1 MKALNST
8 TSSPLQQATPS
19 QVAITASKKASILT
33 STNKYF
39 SYKKYVIAISALV
52 FGLIG
57 MKQSAEGFAQ
67 TGDQVSE
74 SAILSMKERA
84 RVIDD
89 VLADRMETVLPEIM
103 RREGMDMW
111 VIISREYNEDPVIE
125 TMLPA
130 TWLAAR
136 RRTILVIYDR
146 GPEEGLETLAVA
158 RYDVGEVFKKAWDKE
173 VEPDQ
178 WKRVR
183 EIVEERDPQRIG
195 VNRSKHWG
203 LADGIVATDYEH
215 LTKNLGDK
223 YASRV
228 VSAEKVAV
236 GWLETR
242 SAMERGLYPH
252 IVRIA
257 HGIMEEAFSERVIH
271 PGITS
276 TEDVIWWLRER
287 VRDLNLVTW
296 FHPSV
301 SIQRADPESF
311 DHLRTFDSRPS
322 EDIIMPGD
330 LLHVDFGI
338 TYLRLNTD
346 TQQHFYVL
354 KPGETEVPEYLV
366 DAFDRGN
373 RLQDIFTNN
382 FEVGRTGNEVLAMS
396 RAQAIGEGIKPS
408 IYTHPIGYHGHAAG
422 TTLGMWDSQGGVP
435 GTGDY
440 PLHLNT
446 AYSIELNA
454 ASYIEEWGKEI
465 RIMLEE
471 DAYFD
476 ERGVWYLDGRQ
487 KSILTIPRVAATQ

>member
-1 MKALNST
+1 
-8 TSSPLQQATPS
+8 
-19 QVAITASKKASILT
+19 
-33 STNKYF
+33 
-39 SYKKYVIAISALV
+39 
-52 FGLIG
+52 
-57 MKQSAEGFAQ
+57 
-67 TGDQVSE
+67 
-74 SAILSMKERA
+74 
-84 RVIDD
+84 
-89 VLADRMETVLPEIM
+89 
-103 RREGMDMW
+103 
-111 VIISREYNEDPVIE
+111 
-125 TMLPA
+125 
-130 TWLAAR
+130 
-136 RRTILVIYDR
+136 VIYDQ
-146 GPEEGLETLAVA
+146 GPGKGLETLAVA

-173 VEPDQ
+173 LEPDQ

-183 EIVEERDPQRIG
+183 EIVEERDPERIG
-195 VNRSKHWG
+195 INRSEHWG

-215 LTKNLGDK
+215 LLENLGEE
-223 YASRV
+223 YGSRV

-242 SAMERGLYPH
+242 SAKERDLYPH

-257 HGIMEEAFSERVIH
+257 HGIFEEAFSEQVIH

-287 VRDLNLVTW
+287 VRDLNLLTW

-311 DHLRTFDSRPS
+311 DHLRSFDSRPS

-354 KPGETEVPEYLV
+354 KPGETEVPAYLV

-382 FEVGRTGNEVLAMS
+382 FEEGRTGNEVLAMS
-396 RAQAIGEGIKPS
+396 RAQAIDEGIKPS

-422 TTLGMWDSQGGVP
+422 TTLGMWDSQGGVS
-435 GTGDY
+435 GTGDH
-440 PLHLNT
+440 PLNLNT

-476 ERGVWYLDGRQ
+476 ERGVLYLDGRQ